1 MNDDDDD
8 DDLQKIFLAS
18 VHTHLYKQ
26 IQSSRCQR
34 LLLSLPKYTRNRGR
48 RKVYPMISIARYSL
62 IKKMECR
69 LTSIP
74 TELPI
79 HT

>member
-8 DDLQKIFLAS
+8 DDLQKFFLAS

-34 LLLSLPKYTRNRGR
+34 LLLSLPKYTRN
-48 RKVYPMISIARYSL
+48 SL
-62 IKKMECR
+62 KKIEVDEKYI
-69 LTSIP
+69 L
-74 TELPI
+74 
-79 HT
+79 

>member
-8 DDLQKIFLAS
+8 DDLQKFLAS

-34 LLLSLPKYTRNRGR
+34 LLLSLPSILETVSKIEVDEKYILW
-48 RKVYPMISIARYSL
+48 Y
-62 IKKMECR
+62 R
-69 LTSIP
+69 LQGIR
-74 TELPI
+74 
-79 HT
+79 

>member
-8 DDLQKIFLAS
+8 DDLQKFFGQCT
-18 VHTHLYKQ
+18 HTYKQ

-34 LLLSLPKYTRNRGR
+34 LLLSLPKYTRNSLKNRGR

-62 IKKMECR
+62 IKENGM
-69 LTSIP
+69 
-74 TELPI
+74 
-79 HT
+79 

>member
-8 DDLQKIFLAS
+8 DDLQKFLAS

-34 LLLSLPKYTRNRGR
+34 LLLSLPKYTRNSLKNRGR
-48 RKVYPMISIARYSL
+48 RKYILWY
-62 IKKMECR
+62 R
-69 LTSIP
+69 LQGIR
-74 TELPI
+74 
-79 HT
+79 

>member
-8 DDLQKIFLAS
+8 DDLQKFFLAS

-34 LLLSLPKYTRNRGR
+34 LLLSLPKYTRN
-48 RKVYPMISIARYSL
+48 SL
-62 IKKMECR
+62 KKIEVDEKYILWYR
-69 LTSIP
+69 LQGIR
-74 TELPI
+74 
-79 HT
+79 

>member
-1 MNDDDDD
+1 MNDDDD

-34 LLLSLPKYTRNRGR
+34 LLLSLPKYTRN
-48 RKVYPMISIARYSL
+48 SL
-62 IKKMECR
+62 KKIEVDEKYILWYR
-69 LTSIP
+69 LQGIC
-74 TELPI
+74 
-79 HT
+79 

>member
-1 MNDDDDD
+1 MNDDDD

-34 LLLSLPKYTRNRGR
+34 LLLSLPKYTRN
-48 RKVYPMISIARYSL
+48 SL
-62 IKKMECR
+62 KKIEVDEKYILWYR
-69 LTSIP
+69 LQGIR
-74 TELPI
+74 
-79 HT
+79 

>member
-1 MNDDDDD
+1 MNDDDD

-34 LLLSLPKYTRNRGR
+34 LLLSLPKYTRNSLKKIEVDEKYILWYRLRG
-48 RKVYPMISIARYSL
+48 
-62 IKKMECR
+62 
-69 LTSIP
+69 
-74 TELPI
+74 I
-79 HT
+79 H